1 MFEASITRTPI
12 PDKNIARKGNH
23 RPATLVNR
31 DAKILNKMLANPARQ
46 YVNRR
51 IHYNQVRFITA
62 IKGWFNIW
70 KSVNVI
76 HHINR
81 LKKKKK
87 RRKNHTI
94 VSIDIKKALDKIQY
108 PFMGKNTQQLGSET
122 IPHLLRSL

>member
-1 MFEASITRTPI
+1 MFEASITLIPI

-23 RPATLVNR
+23 RLVTLLNR

-46 YVNRR
+46 YVKRR
-51 IHYNQVRFITA
+51 IHYNQVQFITA

-87 RRKNHTI
+87 KEEKPHNHI
-94 VSIDIKKALDKIQY
+94 
-108 PFMGKNTQQLGSET
+108 N
-122 IPHLLRSL
+122 